1 MTTDYAGG
9 TGGRKLRLRDSKEDT
24 LFERYIAGGEGS
36 IASRSSRAV
45 KIGPTLDSVH
55 KKELRKCNWNSAVGF
70 EGTIGVFWWF
80 DSCDVNHRKV
90 LGHRYAKM
98 PPRQPGLPNRA
109 RAPAA
114 DLPAT
119 VQLQLNHRTMV
130 LLTMTPAIVRALS
143 RAEDISP
150 EEFGKLQ
157 LPSEPSLAGPQPGN
171 PISHSQLI
179 DLSKLLKKHASAT
192 STGENQEE
200 EPVSPTKGAEA
211 ESAPAKEGEV
221 QAPASSEKEEAPE
234 DPRSAEEDQKNEP
247 VVYTLNTLLRSSKIY
262 IPPPP
267 PKPEPSP
274 SYVALMARLR
284 AEEEARAYT
293 RMLNPPTSSFT
304 SARRPPSAPV
314 QFSIGTDAPLDEDDV
329 GYEEVHRQMI
339 LIINV
344 LVSIVACAVFIWVA
358 ARHWSVA
365 KRLGLSMGG
374 SGAVAIAEVAVY
386 SGYVRRV
393 KEAKRR
399 EKKKPEIKEIVQ
411 SWVIDRDSNKE
422 VPVSGGLKGK
432 PEECIRYRK
441 GKHR

>member
-1 MTTDYAGG
+1 
-9 TGGRKLRLRDSKEDT
+9 
-24 LFERYIAGGEGS
+24 
-36 IASRSSRAV
+36 
-45 KIGPTLDSVH
+45 
-55 KKELRKCNWNSAVGF
+55 
-70 EGTIGVFWWF
+70 
-80 DSCDVNHRKV
+80 
-90 LGHRYAKM
+90 
-98 PPRQPGLPNRA
+98 
-109 RAPAA
+109 
-114 DLPAT
+114 
-119 VQLQLNHRTMV
+119 
-130 LLTMTPAIVRALS
+130 MTPAIVRALS

-200 EPVSPTKGAEA
+200 EP
-211 ESAPAKEGEV
+211 
-221 QAPASSEKEEAPE
+221 
-234 DPRSAEEDQKNEP
+234 P